1 MGEFKCQICKKTFT
15 RRFNLKRHQE
25 RKTPCFVLDEKES
38 PRISENLRESPRIS
52 ENLPPI
58 FERKKKNQVVK
69 NNEQVENTKLFKK
82 TDNLGDKTRSLKVEK
97 HDTFCQYCGIEIQQ
111 KRNLNR
117 HLRNNCDK
125 IPEKVKKDL
134 IKKYNNNLKHKKT
147 QSKSLVAFSN
157 KDIINDIGASNGSN
171 SGVNVNVGV
180 INNNCQTNIQNIVN
194 NQSINININPF
205 GQESIQNIDKQKI
218 LSILDRAYSSIPHA
232 LKAIHYDIKENRN
245 IFQPNKN
252 KPYVKVFNG
261 NKWIYQKIENVG
273 ENMITTMS
281 DILEQWFQKYQ
292 EEISDNKQAV
302 FQNLIDDYNDGN
314 LEERFNEEF
323 KLFLMNYSDEIKKY
337 IADKISIEID
347 KGLDQIVNE

>member
-1 MGEFKCQICKKTFT
+1 MGEFMCPKCNKTFT
-15 RRFNLKRHQE
+15 RKYNLKRHEE
-25 RKTPCFVLDEKES
+25 RKNPCSVLAQKES

-52 ENLPPI
+52 ENLPPN
-58 FERKKKNQVVK
+58 FERTKKKQVLKKVEEVK
-69 NNEQVENTKLFKK
+69 NDEKFKK
-82 TDNLGDKTRSLKVEK
+82 TDNFELLKNCK
-97 HDTFCQYCGIEIQQ
+97 DIFSCQYCNIEIQQ

-117 HLRNNCDK
+117 HLRNNCTKVPNK
-125 IPEKVKKDL
+125 IRKML
-134 IKKYNNNLKHKKT
+134 ITKYNNNQKHQKT
-147 QSKSLVAFSN
+147 KSNSLVKVDN
-157 KDIINDIGASNGSN
+157 YDILNNIGLATDLGKKIDSS
-171 SGVNVNVGV
+171 NVNLNVG
-180 INNNCQTNIQNIVN
+180 IINNCQTNIQNIVN
-194 NQSINININPF
+194 NQNINININPF
-205 GQESIQNIDKQKI
+205 GKESIHNIEKHKI
-218 LSILDRAYSSIPHA
+218 LSILDKAYSSIPCA

-273 ENMITTMS
+273 ENMISTMS

-292 EEISDNKQAV
+292 EEISDNKQKV

-347 KGLDQIVNE
+347 KGLDMIVNE

>member
-38 PRISENLRESPRIS
+38 PRISENL
-52 ENLPPI
+52 PPI
-58 FERKKKNQVVK
+58 FERTKKNQVVK

-82 TDNLGDKTRSLKVEK
+82 TDNLGDKTRPLKVEK

-134 IKKYNNNLKHKKT
+134 IRKYNNNLKHKKT
-147 QSKSLVAFSN
+147 QSKSIVAFSN

>member
-1 MGEFKCQICKKTFT
+1 MGEFKCPKCNKVFT
-15 RRFNLKRHQE
+15 RRFNLKRHEE
-25 RKTPCFVLDEKES
+25 RKTPCIALTQKES

-58 FERKKKNQVVK
+58 LERKKKKEVEK
-69 NNEQVENTKLFKK
+69 KKELVENQKKFKK
-82 TDNLGDKTRSLKVEK
+82 PDNLGDKLQLSIIEK
-97 HDTFCQYCGIEIQQ
+97 HDTFCKYCGIEIQQ

-117 HLRNNCDK
+117 HLRNNCTK
-125 IPEKVKKDL
+125 IPKKIKKQL
-134 IKKYNNNLKHKKT
+134 ITKYNNNQKHQKT
-147 QSKSLVAFSN
+147 KSKSLVMLDNSN
-157 KDIINDIGASNGSN
+157 IINTIGALNSSN

-205 GQESIQNIDKQKI
+205 GKESIQEIDKTKI
-218 LSILDRAYSSIPHA
+218 LSILDRAYSSIPYA

-273 ENMITTMS
+273 ENMIATMS

-292 EEISDNKQAV
+292 EEISDNKQQV

-323 KLFLMNYSDEIKKY
+323 KLFLMNYSDEIKRY